1 MATQYHK
8 TIYTTKLDF
17 DLCLKLER
25 QLYTVLLEYSQFEGL
40 SKDNFD
46 WYFKYQL
53 RTYSRNFFNQHLQN
67 LHT

>member
-46 WYFKYQL
+46 
-53 RTYSRNFFNQHLQN
+53 
-67 LHT
+67 